1 MIKFLT
7 KCSFF
12 LYGYFTI
19 NFAFVIADTHCFD
32 LNYLDNNL
40 FESFLYFLL
49 SSNFSSWSCWRC
61 FRLHHLHSFVFLNFL
76 LFLIVFLFLSW
87 YNVHGIMLVSWRFL
101 FMLLFPFWSHSLSY
115 LVRCSIG
122 SWVTKQTAHNRM
134 LII

>member
-7 KCSFF
+7 KCSLF

-19 NFAFVIADTHCFD
+19 NFAFVIADRHWFD

-61 FRLHHLHSFVFLNFL
+61 FRLQSFAQFRFFEIFVIPYCAPVLVIV
-76 LFLIVFLFLSW
+76 LIR
-87 YNVHGIMLVSWRFL
+87 GIMLVSWRFL

>member
-7 KCSFF
+7 KCSLF

-49 SSNFSSWSCWRC
+49 SSNFSSCSCWRC
-61 FRLHHLHSFVFLNFL
+61 FRLQSFAQFRFFEIFVIPYCAPVLVIV
-76 LFLIVFLFLSW
+76 LIR
-87 YNVHGIMLVSWRFL
+87 GIMLVSWRFL
-101 FMLLFPFWSHSLSY
+101 FMILFLFWSHSLSY
-115 LVRCSIG
+115 LVSCSI
-122 SWVTKQTAHNRM
+122 SRWVSKQTAHNRM
-134 LII
+134 PII